1 MSSTLRTQ
9 LRSVYGKRATKGLK
23 VKYNGAFKH
32 QRRSERKVEEK
43 K

>member
-1 MSSTLRTQ
+1 MSSPLRTQ
-9 LRSVYGKRATKGLK
+9 LRALLGKHATKGLK

-32 QRRSERKVEEK
+32 QRRSERKIEEK